1 MLPISSRVRRRLT
14 AEAENTID
22 EMGLD
27 YWPYGVDRNRK
38 TIEAQLRWAYEQGM
52 SKKQWTVEAMFHPST
67 MTWYR

>member
-1 MLPISSRVRRRLT
+1 
-14 AEAENTID
+14 
-22 EMGLD
+22 MGLD